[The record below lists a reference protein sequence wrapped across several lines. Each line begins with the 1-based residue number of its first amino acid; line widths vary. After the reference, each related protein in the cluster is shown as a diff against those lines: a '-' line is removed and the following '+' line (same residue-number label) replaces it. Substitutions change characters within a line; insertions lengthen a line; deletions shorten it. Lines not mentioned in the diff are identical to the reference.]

1 MGVALSLLVSCSGKK
16 SVSLTEA
23 VVEDSLVL
31 EDSLIGEPMVNRVSL
46 QIVLPTDAATDSTC
60 GKIAEDI
67 LSEASIGDSTRKIV
81 DPDSALMWLKD
92 LLYDNARAD
101 FADNVRTAGRI
112 VALRE
117 KGEDVTMP
125 PFLSQG
131 TETQLSTTALQND
144 KGVLSLRLSAYQY
157 SGGAHGNQIVKLM
170 SYDLKTGDRLLLEDL
185 FVDGYKPFTTDV
197 IRQELMVTYGY
208 KSEEQML
215 MDGFFNIQGL
225 KPTPNFCVK
234 TDTIM
239 FLYNAYEIATYS
251 KGEVEVAIPMYRLR
265 SVLKPESRIVKNMM
279 ETKEEPERKVQFK
292 P

>member
-1 MGVALSLLVSCSGKK
+1 
-16 SVSLTEA
+16 
-23 VVEDSLVL
+23 
-31 EDSLIGEPMVNRVSL
+31 
-46 QIVLPTDAATDSTC
+46 
-60 GKIAEDI
+60 
-67 LSEASIGDSTRKIV
+67 
-81 DPDSALMWLKD
+81 
-92 LLYDNARAD
+92 
-101 FADNVRTAGRI
+101 
-112 VALRE
+112 
-117 KGEDVTMP
+117 
-125 PFLSQG
+125 
-131 TETQLSTTALQND
+131 
-144 KGVLSLRLSAYQY
+144 
-157 SGGAHGNQIVKLM
+157 
-170 SYDLKTGDRLLLEDL
+170 
-185 FVDGYKPFTTDV
+185 
-197 IRQELMVTYGY
+197 MVTYGY